1 MTNQFPFGCDESRN
15 PLLQSCPT
23 EEDEEEMHT
32 VTASLAAAEETNV
45 DAAVVAAG
53 SGWN

>member
-1 MTNQFPFGCDESRN
+1 MFPYGCDQRRN
-15 PLLQSCPT
+15 PLLQSRPT
-23 EEDEEEMHT
+23 EEDEEEIQT
-32 VTASLAAAEETNV
+32 VTASLAAAEETNM